1 MQKSADS
8 STIEEHIGAVVP
20 GGKTIRLLTLY
31 KSTNSLNKSVVICP
45 SYITFITI
53 LYPFDPCDV
62 VTLVISFTVYQ

>member
-31 KSTNSLNKSVVICP
+31 KSTNSPNKSVVIFP
-45 SYITFITI
+45 SYITCITI
-53 LYPFDPCDV
+53 YLFDPYGV
-62 VTLVISFTVYQ
+62 VILVISFTVYQ